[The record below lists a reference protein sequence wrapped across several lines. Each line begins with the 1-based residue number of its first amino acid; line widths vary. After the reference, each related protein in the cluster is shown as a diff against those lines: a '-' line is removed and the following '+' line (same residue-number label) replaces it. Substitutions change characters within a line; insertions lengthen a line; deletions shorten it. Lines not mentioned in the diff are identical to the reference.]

1 MDDRRPGIGYIL
13 RHIKR
18 MVESSKDSRAT
29 ALAEL
34 KSAEGG
40 DPFKILIGT
49 VLSHRTRDESTAKAS
64 ERLFAIYHTPLELAM
79 ADEKVV
85 KELIRPVGFYNLKT
99 KNVIR
104 VARQIV
110 DEFGGTVPDDM
121 ESLLT
126 LHAVGR
132 KTANCVLVYG
142 FNKPAIPVDTHVH
155 RIANRLGIVDTKTPE
170 QTEIELTKRVPRRYW
185 LELNELFVRFGQ
197 TVCKPV
203 GPKCQECDLK
213 ASCKYYR
220 EVVAPKTNRPGTTR
234 K

>member
-1 MDDRRPGIGYIL
+1 MDYRRPGVGYIL
-13 RHIKR
+13 RHMRR

-34 KSAEGG
+34 KSTEDG

-64 ERLFAIYHTPLELAM
+64 ERLFEVYHTPKELAE
-79 ADEKVV
+79 ADEKKV
-85 KELIRPVGFYNLKT
+85 KELIRSVGFYNVKT
-99 KNVIR
+99 KNVIK
-104 VARQIV
+104 VAQQIV
-110 DEFGGTVPDDM
+110 EEFNGTVPDDM

-126 LHAVGR
+126 LRAVGR

-155 RIANRLGIVDTKTPE
+155 RIANRLGIVTTKTPE
-170 QTEIELTKRVPRRYW
+170 QTEVELRKRVPLRYW
-185 LELNELFVRFGQ
+185 LELNEMFVRFGQ

-203 GPKCQECDLK
+203 GPKCGACDLK
-213 ASCKYYR
+213 TSCRYYK
-220 EVVAPKTNRPGTTR
+220 EVVEPGANQPR
-234 K
+234 GG

>member
-1 MDDRRPGIGYIL
+1 MDDRRPSIGYIL
-13 RHIKR
+13 RHMR
-18 MVESSKDSRAT
+18 GMVESSKDSRAT

-34 KSAEGG
+34 KSTEDG

-64 ERLFAIYHTPLELAM
+64 ERLFAVYHTPKELAE
-79 ADEKVV
+79 ADETKV
-85 KELIRPVGFYNLKT
+85 KELIRSVGFYNVKT

-110 DEFGGTVPDDM
+110 EEFNGTVPDDM

-155 RIANRLGIVDTKTPE
+155 RIANRLGIVTTETPE
-170 QTEIELTKRVPRRYW
+170 DTEVELTKKVPRRYW
-185 LELNELFVRFGQ
+185 LELNEMFVRFGQ

-203 GPKCQECDLK
+203 GPKCELCDLR

-220 EVVAPKTNRPGTTR
+220 ETAAPKGNRQGRT
-234 K
+234 